1 MAIPTSKRPNE
12 SSAQQHQSLRRSS
25 SNSSGNR
32 HGDVDE
38 LSSSTDPF
46 IREKLRLRKQ
56 LQSILFQN
64 VNQAV
69 DELYYI
75 CEFDSEIESA
85 TAALELMTGWRD
97 SFQTLV
103 DTVKLQKEY
112 EVLVNDIGDSNNA
125 SIEDSFGGLEK
136 SGSALKKKGSVAWE
150 IKKSSPSTLSGINQ
164 IVDSVLK
171 RANKASSQQ
180 SQKII
185 ASLERMTDPT
195 TASTCASSSRGS
207 AGNNISENSNED
219 GHGADNDG

>member
-1 MAIPTSKRPNE
+1 M
-12 SSAQQHQSLRRSS
+12 
-25 SNSSGNR
+25 
-32 HGDVDE
+32 
-38 LSSSTDPF
+38 
-46 IREKLRLRKQ
+46 
-56 LQSILFQN
+56 
-64 VNQAV
+64 
-69 DELYYI
+69 YYI

-125 SIEDSFGGLEK
+125 SIEDSSGGLEK

-171 RANKASSQQ
+171 EQIKLPPSSH
-180 SQKII
+180 KK
-185 ASLERMTDPT
+185 LLHP
-195 TASTCASSSRGS
+195 
-207 AGNNISENSNED
+207 
-219 GHGADNDG
+219 